1 MAKKKPINKRCPLAQ
16 ECGKSTCDYVGT
28 EHKCTYYK
36 YNARPGLTIPD
47 QEAILELQR
56 KQLEMELDEAY
67 SDSIQLEEKEQRLVY
82 IPCSSLFPHK
92 DNPRKDLGDISELA
106 SSIKEKGVM
115 QNLTVI
121 PGTKDDT
128 YTVIIGHRRL
138 AAAKA
143 ADLETVPCV
152 IVEMSYE
159 DQIATMLLENIQR
172 NDLTPYEQAQG
183 FQLMLDL
190 GETIET
196 ISDKTG
202 LSKSTVSRRVKLA
215 DLDQNTLMKVSA
227 RQISIGDLDRLSK
240 IEDEQERNKVLCHI
254 GTNNFENEFKKALDA
269 QKKQKIIAK
278 AKEAFADIDITEVQH
293 QDRATQSYERCFYY
307 ETGIEKGIEYVKE
320 LIDSGKKC
328 FIEYGRYDYF
338 YIYTEK
344 AQICSSSPATID
356 NDSENEQETDA
367 QAQARQEREKQ
378 EKLRQLMEIRQSA
391 LREAF
396 DRAYQLRFDYIKNFT
411 EAKAKEYA
419 HAIIEENV
427 KCNVEFYPELDNV
440 LLNELLELGISDDVE
455 EIDYSLY
462 KDTVNKQPFK
472 SLLAITW
479 SFSDS
484 KMAKCFNPDLTFFE
498 NELLDNVYNFLATLG
513 YDPSD
518 EEIELLNGKSPL
530 YLTENE

>member
-143 ADLETVPCV
+143 AGLETVPCV

-202 LSKSTVSRRVKLA
+202 LSKSTVRRRVKLA

-227 RQISIGDLDRLSK
+227 RQISIGDLDRLSE
-240 IEDEQERNKVLCHI
+240 IEDEQERNKVLRHI
-254 GTNNFENEFKKALDA
+254 GTNNFENEFKKAIES
-269 QKKQKIIAK
+269 QKARKKIEEARK
-278 AKEAFADIDITEVQH
+278 AFADLDITEVPC
-293 QDRATQSYERCFYY
+293 QDHNTMTYRRSFYY
-307 ETGIEKGIEYVKE
+307 ETGVEHGITFVKGCIEQGE
-320 LIDSGKKC
+320 KC
-328 FIEYGRYDYF
+328 FIEYGRYGCF
-338 YIYTEK
+338 YIYTKKQESDDEEASEAEK
-344 AQICSSSPATID
+344 A
-356 NDSENEQETDA
+356 EE
-367 QAQARQEREKQ
+367 EKR
-378 EKLRQLMEIRQSA
+378 EKLRKLKEIRKNALMESFERAFS
-391 LREAF
+391 LRYEF
-396 DRAYQLRFDYIKNFT
+396 LKKFT
-411 EAKAKEYA
+411 EAQAKEHSKEISIMMSKTIWSEFGLYNYN
-419 HAIIEENV
+419 HERYMELMGLTKKEDLDYENYEEV
-427 KCNVEFYPELDNV
+427 QIVAE
-440 LLNELLELGISDDVE
+440 
-455 EIDYSLY
+455 SL
-462 KDTVNKQPFK
+462 PHK
-472 SLLAITW
+472 SLLINAYI
-479 SFSDS
+479 FFDDS
-484 KMAKCFNPDLTFFE
+484 KREDCYSFDLNYKQNRGLE
-498 NELLDNVYNFLATLG
+498 VLYECLKSLG
-513 YDPSD
+513 YEMSD

-530 YLTENE
+530 YLTGNE